1 MIFASGI
8 PVKASGNSRS
18 LPFWKY
24 YYQEKGGLVYSKV
37 KLLCY
42 GFFGD
47 MCVEKTPY
55 RRKIA
60 FCYFSRAQGW
70 YWRSITTDC
79 RLWRIKGGC
88 YGAAVK
94 ENSRSKRIF
103 SLGTARV
110 GSAVRK
116 SLIFERAASPSKSVA
131 NFSTRSCTCRRYFF
145 L

>member
-1 MIFASGI
+1 MLGDFTTLYSAGAESTEFQLAHSNLKVYFCGGNAAFFFFFADM
-8 PVKASGNSRS
+8 R
-18 LPFWKY
+18 
-24 YYQEKGGLVYSKV
+24 GG
-37 KLLCY
+37 
-42 GFFGD
+42 
-47 MCVEKTPY
+47 KTPY
-55 RRKIA
+55 KRKTA
-60 FCYFSRAQGW
+60 HQAVFQGHW
-70 YWRSITTDC
+70 GEYPRSITTDC

-116 SLIFERAASPSKSVA
+116 SLIFERAAFPVGSVSIFRDA
-131 NFSTRSCTCRRYFF
+131 QTPLFKRDFGV